1 MQAGA
6 RSWCLSFIYRL
17 RNGRAYRFLPSWVGQ
32 VDRDVATDLLTQL
45 SVTRIPVDPVWIA
58 RRQGLVVEEE
68 PLPSGVYG
76 RSGKRATGSA
86 SSCQGWHTSASAP

>member
-45 SVTRIPVDPVWIA
+45 SVTRIPVDPV
-58 RRQGLVVEEE
+58 
-68 PLPSGVYG
+68 
-76 RSGKRATGSA
+76 
-86 SSCQGWHTSASAP
+86 